1 MVYVHQLQV
10 DEKKLMR
17 RQVEYE
23 IKQDRLKSGKLSNEL
38 ATTKLENEN
47 MDEKTSKVASFET

>member
-23 IKQDRLKSGKLSNEL
+23 IKQDRLQSGRLLNEL
-38 ATTKLENEN
+38 ATTKVENEN
-47 MDEKTSKVASFET
+47 MGEKTKYGTKS

>member
-23 IKQDRLKSGKLSNEL
+23 IKQDRLKSGKLLNEL
-38 ATTKLENEN
+38 AKTKVENEN
-47 MDEKTSKVASFET
+47 MGEKTSKVTSFET